1 DSRHCAWRAVARY
14 RWWQMRRS
22 LSDGGLMASVGNGCG
37 NRFEGGVRAI
47 IMRCADVRYRRQ
59 RP

>member
-1 DSRHCAWRAVARY
+1 
-14 RWWQMRRS
+14 MRRS

-37 NRFEGGVRAI
+37 DRFEGGVRAI